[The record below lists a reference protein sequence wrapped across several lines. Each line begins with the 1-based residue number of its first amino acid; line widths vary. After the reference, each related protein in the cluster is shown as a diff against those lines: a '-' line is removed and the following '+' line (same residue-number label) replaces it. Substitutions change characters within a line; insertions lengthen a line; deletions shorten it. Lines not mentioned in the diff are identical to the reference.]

1 MMAADKEQ
9 PVGKGEDD
17 MKKITTLF
25 MTAIMMVG
33 LSFAALADRESE
45 TFTFSENFK
54 FNGTLVE
61 KGTYKI
67 TFDDQTNELMIRDT
81 DETLATAKV
90 RIVPA
95 DRKARNTSVSFSRIG
110 SDLVFTGVI
119 FDGESQ
125 SMVLENTSDSSTVS
139 Q

>member
-1 MMAADKEQ
+1 MMAVVKKAAL
-9 PVGKGEDD
+9 GKGEDE
-17 MKKITTLF
+17 MKKITSIF

-33 LSFAALADRESE
+33 LSFAALAERESE
-45 TFTFSENFK
+45 TFTFSEDFK
-54 FNGTLVE
+54 FNGTMIE

-67 TFDDQTNELMIRDT
+67 TFDDQTNELMIRDA
-81 DETLATAKV
+81 DDTLATAKV
-90 RIVPA
+90 HIVPA

-110 SDLVFTGVI
+110 SDLIFTKVI

-125 SMVLENTSDSSTVS
+125 SMVLENMSDSSTVS